1 MAGTTQYKN
10 DWQKS
15 NLDRI
20 NLTTPKGRKQ
30 QLQDHALAHGESVNG
45 FINRA
50 ACETMDRDRLF
61 EQKRKK
67 ILTTA
72 QKYDVD
78 IDECEAAQLA
88 EAFAILEP
96 QIPNIM
102 NIYFSKL
109 QQDQPSDV
117 IVLTLNTN

>member
-1 MAGTTQYKN
+1 MDIKKLVCG
-10 DWQKS
+10 
-15 NLDRI
+15 NL
-20 NLTTPKGRKQ
+20 
-30 QLQDHALAHGESVNG
+30 NG
-45 FINRA
+45 SCKLILVSA
-50 ACETMDRDRLF
+50 LF